1 MFLGID
7 VGTNGARALVCDDQG
22 EVIAHAEEP
31 FALRSAPALPP
42 GWFEQWADD
51 WWTATVACLCR
62 VTQALQQAG
71 RAPAAIRGISVTSTS
86 GTVCLVDAKGDVL
99 GPALMYNDGRATA
112 EAEEVNRA
120 GVALADKLGYRFAAS
135 FALPK
140 LLWLRRHEPERFRA
154 ARYFISPT
162 DFIVGR
168 LTGRFDVSDY
178 SNALKTGYDLIEERW
193 PDFIEAE
200 LGIPIGHLPKV
211 VAPGTPVGAVTG
223 AAAAETGLTAETP
236 VLAGM
241 TDGCASQVSTAAVAP
256 GQWNSTLGTTLVI
269 KGVTRALLRD
279 PSGAVYCHRHPDGYW
294 LPGGAS
300 NTGGEGIARN
310 FEPTRL
316 DALNAAALA
325 CAPTDLI
332 VYPLARP
339 GERFPFARPEAR
351 GFAVPFPAGERGGGQ
366 GAVGGQVP
374 LPLGLPSRTG
384 VPPVFAARTVAAK
397 TGWRGSAPDGALRQD
412 LPLPKG
418 GEEATLYTA
427 CLEGVGYVERLAYE
441 TLAGLGAEVGDAIY
455 VAGGANSSAAWL
467 QIRAD
472 ILGKTLRVPAA
483 GGGAMGAAIVA
494 ASRTAYTGIIPAA
507 RAMVRIVQ
515 EIHPRPALQ
524 TAYDER
530 YACFCAVCRERGYLD
545 PI

>member
-7 VGTNGARALVCDDQG
+7 VGTNGARALACDDQG
-22 EVIAHAEEP
+22 EIIAHAEVP
-31 FALRSAPALPP
+31 FAPRSVPALPP

-51 WWTATVACLCR
+51 WWAATGACLRR
-62 VTQALQQAG
+62 VAAVLRQAG
-71 RAPAAIRGISVTSTS
+71 HAPTAIQGISVTSTS
-86 GTVCLVDAKGDVL
+86 GTVCLVDVGGEAL
-99 GPALMYNDGRATA
+99 GSALMYNDGRATA
-112 EAEEVNRA
+112 EAEEANRA
-120 GVALADKLGYRFAAS
+120 GAGLADKLGYRFAAS

-140 LLWLRRHEPERFRA
+140 LLWLHRHEPERFRA
-154 ARYFISPT
+154 ARYLISPT

-178 SNALKTGYDLIEERW
+178 GNALKTGYDLIEDCW

-200 LGIPIGHLPKV
+200 LGILIARLPKV
-211 VAPGTPVGAVTG
+211 VAPGTPVGAVTRP
-223 AAAAETGLTAETP
+223 AAAETGLAAGTP

-241 TDGCASQVSTAAVAP
+241 TDGCASQVSTGAVAP

-300 NTGGEGIARN
+300 NTGCEWVARH
-310 FEPTRL
+310 FDLARL
-316 DALNAAALA
+316 DALNAAALT

-332 VYPLARP
+332 VYPLTWP

-351 GFAVPFPAGERGGGQ
+351 GFAVPFPAG
-366 GAVGGQVP
+366 GQVQ
-374 LPLGLPSRTG
+374 GGRQ
-384 VPPVFAARTVAAK
+384 VPP
-397 TGWRGSAPDGALRQD
+397 DGDLRQD

-418 GEEATLYTA
+418 GDEATRYTA
-427 CLEGVGYVERLAYE
+427 HLEGVGYVERLAYE

-494 ASRTAYTGIIPAA
+494 ASRTAYTGIVPAA
-507 RAMVRIVQ
+507 RAMVRIVH
-515 EIHPRPALQ
+515 EVEPRPALKA
-524 TAYDER
+524 AYAER
-530 YACFCAVCRERGYLD
+530 YARFGAACRERGYLG
-545 PI
+545 